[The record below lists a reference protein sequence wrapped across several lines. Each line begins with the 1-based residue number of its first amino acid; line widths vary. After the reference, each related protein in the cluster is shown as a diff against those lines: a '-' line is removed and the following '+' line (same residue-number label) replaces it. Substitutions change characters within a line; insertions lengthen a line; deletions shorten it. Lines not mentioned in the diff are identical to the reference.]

1 MEIIMNSND
10 LYNNLKELWEEF
22 DSNHNVFVDKGNK
35 AAGSRARKAIG
46 EIKKLVTEYRKASVS
61 ECIMNIASLAGHLA
75 FGLIAFSFL
84 VKDIFWLRIVSI
96 LASLF
101 SVFYNYLI
109 PLEPMWLAINWNF
122 IFIAVNL
129 YHIAVILYEKREVK
143 MDAKNQELYDTL
155 FSEMTPVEYLKI
167 SRAAK
172 WELVK
177 AGERIITQG
186 MPVPDLYLIYNGTV
200 DVIVDNEQIAEL
212 KDGEFVGEMSFLTEK
227 VATATCKVKYDAQCL
242 VWKQKEF
249 KELLKRNPSLYF
261 TIQSVLSSQVS
272 DKLVK
277 SSK

>member
-1 MEIIMNSND
+1 
-10 LYNNLKELWEEF
+10 
-22 DSNHNVFVDKGNK
+22 
-35 AAGSRARKAIG
+35 
-46 EIKKLVTEYRKASVS
+46 
-61 ECIMNIASLAGHLA
+61 MNIATLAGHLA

-84 VKDIFWLRIVSI
+84 VKDIFWLRILSI
-96 LASLF
+96 AASLF
-101 SVFYNYLI
+101 SVFYNYVI
-109 PLEPMWLAINWNF
+109 PAEPMWLAINWNF
-122 IFIAVNL
+122 VFIAVNI
-129 YHIAVILYEKREVK
+129 YHIGVILYEKREVK
-143 MDAKNQELYDTL
+143 MDDKNQELYDTL
-155 FSEMTPVEYLKI
+155 FKEMTPVEYLKI

-172 WELVK
+172 CELVK
-177 AGERIITQG
+177 SGQRIITQG

>member
-1 MEIIMNSND
+1 
-10 LYNNLKELWEEF
+10 
-22 DSNHNVFVDKGNK
+22 
-35 AAGSRARKAIG
+35 
-46 EIKKLVTEYRKASVS
+46 
-61 ECIMNIASLAGHLA
+61 MNIATVAGHLA

-84 VKDIFWLRIVSI
+84 VKDIFWLRLLSI
-96 LASLF
+96 AASLF
-101 SVFYNYLI
+101 SVFYNYTI
-109 PLEPMWLAINWNF
+109 PVEPMWLAINWNF

-143 MDAKNQELYDTL
+143 MDDKNQELYDTL
-155 FSEMTPVEYLKI
+155 FKEMTPVEYLKI

-172 WELVK
+172 WEMVK

-200 DVIVDNEQIAEL
+200 DVIVDGEGIAQL

-242 VWKQKEF
+242 VWKQREF

-261 TIQSVLSSQVS
+261 TIQSVLSAQVS
-272 DKLVK
+272 DKLVS
-277 SSK
+277 SSKK

>member
-1 MEIIMNSND
+1 MS
-10 LYNNLKELWEEF
+10 
-22 DSNHNVFVDKGNK
+22 
-35 AAGSRARKAIG
+35 
-46 EIKKLVTEYRKASVS
+46 
-61 ECIMNIASLAGHLA
+61 IATLAGHLA

-96 LASLF
+96 IASLF
-101 SVFYNYLI
+101 SVFYNYVI

-122 IFIAVNL
+122 IFIVVNI
-129 YHIAVILYEKREVK
+129 YHIAIILYEKREVK
-143 MDAKNQELYDTL
+143 MDDKNQELYDTL

-172 WELVK
+172 WEMVK

-200 DVIVDNEQIAEL
+200 DVLVDNEQIAEL

-227 VATATCKVKYDAQCL
+227 VATATCKVRYDAQCL

-261 TIQSVLSSQVS
+261 TIQSVLSAQVS
-272 DKLVK
+272 DKLV
-277 SSK
+277 SSTKK